1 LLTPNEYGRCQT
13 VFNSSSTI
21 AEAHNLQLWARAI
34 SREHDKLLEQ
44 LDKWERLKSKENSI
58 SERMELASVDLTM
71 DRMQGMRAIDPPE
84 LIDEMPILL
93 LIIGQDGVSYFNHS
107 FIENWDFDD
116 LFSSF
121 MSAFNTFS
129 AEIFSESIDRI
140 KIGDNLI
147 LIKPIDPFLVCYV
160 IKGQSYPALM
170 KLTRFSDAIKWK
182 PEIWEA
188 LNKALKTSEILE
200 LNNPSSL
207 GDVVNEI
214 FNT

>member
-1 LLTPNEYGRCQT
+1 M
-13 VFNSSSTI
+13 
-21 AEAHNLQLWARAI
+21 WARAI